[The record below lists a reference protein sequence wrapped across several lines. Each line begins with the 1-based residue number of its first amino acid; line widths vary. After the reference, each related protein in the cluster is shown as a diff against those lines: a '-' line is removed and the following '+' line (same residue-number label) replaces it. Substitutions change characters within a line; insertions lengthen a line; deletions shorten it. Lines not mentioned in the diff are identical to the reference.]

1 MRNEVHNYKHLSL
14 EQRKI
19 IEDCLKEG
27 LKLFE
32 IARII
37 EKDERTVSKE
47 IKRNRMLV
55 DYQKRRY
62 FLSQD
67 LDKLASCKRVEKYP
81 FTCDNCKRKVGC
93 ALDHFYYEARSAQ
106 TKYENTLIESRK
118 GIDLTKDEF
127 KYLDELVKDGTSKGK
142 SIYAICETNKDKI
155 VKSVSTIYKYVTKGI
170 LSTTPLD
177 LRRSAKLKPRIKSGK
192 YKKDSIEKLI
202 YENRKMDDY
211 YSFICENPG
220 VMPVQMDTVEGS
232 ENSTKFLLTIHFV
245 VFHFML
251 IYLINSQSSTEVKRV
266 LDDIESKI
274 GISDF
279 KRLFPCILTDR
290 GKEFMNPLSFE
301 TSIDSKT
308 KRTNI
313 FYCDALQSN
322 QKGAAEKNHTI
333 IRYVIPKGSYMDVY
347 NNNQILLLSC
357 HMNSYVRKEL
367 GGRTPHDLMSMYFG
381 DDVIKK
387 LLIEKVD
394 PNEANL
400 TPSLLAK

>member
-1 MRNEVHNYKHLSL
+1 MRNEVHDYKHLSFK
-14 EQRKI
+14 QRKI

-27 LKLFE
+27 LKLVE
-32 IARII
+32 IAII
-37 EKDERTVSKE
+37 VEKDERTISKE
-47 IKRNRMLV
+47 IKRNRTLV
-55 DYQKRRY
+55 DYYKKRY
-62 FLSQD
+62 FLNKEKSE
-67 LDKLASCKRVEKYP
+67 LVPCKKIERFP
-81 FTCDNCKRKVGC
+81 FTCDSCDKKARC
-93 ALDHFYYEARSAQ
+93 ILDHFYYDSRNAQ
-106 TKYENTLIESRK
+106 SKYESTLVESRK

-127 KYLDELVKDGTSKGK
+127 KCLDEIVKDGTLKGK
-142 SIYAICETNKDKI
+142 SIYAIYETNKDKI
-155 VKSVSTIYKYVTKGI
+155 VKSVSTIYGYVTKGI

-177 LRRSAKLKPRIKSGK
+177 LRRCARLKPRIKSEK
-192 YKKDSIEKLI
+192 YRKNSKEKLI

-211 YSFICENPG
+211 YSFICNDPG

-232 ENSTKFLLTIHFV
+232 ENSTKYLLTIHFV

-251 IYLINSQSSTEVKRV
+251 IYLINSQTPTEVKRV

-274 GISDF
+274 GINDF
-279 KRLFPCILTDR
+279 RRLFPCILTDR
-290 GKEFMNPLSFE
+290 GKEFMDPLSFE

-347 NNNQILLLSC
+347 NSNQILLLSC

-367 GGRTPHDLMSMYFG
+367 GGKTPYDLMTMYYG
-381 DDVIKK
+381 EDVI
-387 LLIEKVD
+387 LRLFIEKVQFF
-394 PNEANL
+394 L
-400 TPSLLAK
+400 M